1 MHKDETAR
9 VLSLSLLVGVC
20 AGLAAV
26 ILVKAI
32 GFLQGLVL
40 PLIQTP
46 GSRWAALVLPALGM
60 LLALLLVRFVLRD
73 NIGHGVTKVLYA
85 VSRNESRIKPHNTWS
100 SLVSSALTIG
110 LGGSVG
116 AEAPIVYTGAAIGSN
131 LGRVFRLSWRNVT
144 LLVGCGAAGALAGI
158 FRAPLAGVLFTLEIL
173 LFNLSMRA
181 MMPLLISTVSATVVS
196 CLLLGRTPVFACSL
210 APFSMGNMPFYL
222 VLGAVCGLCSLY
234 FTRTTLG
241 LEDRLAQWRNP
252 WLRWLGC
259 ALGLGLLI
267 FLFPPLFGEGYNFLD
282 PLLNGHAAVPNGS
295 PLSSL
300 LGSGWGVPLFFLLVL
315 LLKVVSMTLTNSG
328 GGVGGTFGPTLF
340 VGALT
345 GFVLVRSLNLLWGGS
360 LPEQNFV
367 LVGMAGLMAGVMQA
381 PMTAIFL
388 IAETTGGYDL
398 LLPLIL
404 CSTVSF
410 GVTRIWERYSIYTK
424 RIAQNGD
431 LLTHDS
437 DQAVLTLLRTRDLVR
452 DKYPRLPLEASLAEV
467 MPVVKGSTAA
477 VFPVLDAQGRF
488 QGELEMDD
496 IRRHLFDADALQSLH
511 VYNLMHDA
519 PAVVDADEKM
529 DSVMEKFDR
538 TGAWRLPVLT
548 GDRTY
553 LGFISKSRILSAYRE
568 ELKVLSGE

>member
-1 MHKDETAR
+1 M
-9 VLSLSLLVGVC
+9 
-20 AGLAAV
+20 
-26 ILVKAI
+26 
-32 GFLQGLVL
+32 
-40 PLIQTP
+40 
-46 GSRWAALVLPALGM
+46 
-60 LLALLLVRFVLRD
+60 
-73 NIGHGVTKVLYA
+73 
-85 VSRNESRIKPHNTWS
+85 
-100 SLVSSALTIG
+100 
-110 LGGSVG
+110 
-116 AEAPIVYTGAAIGSN
+116 AE
-131 LGRVFRLSWRNVT
+131 
-144 LLVGCGAAGALAGI
+144 
-158 FRAPLAGVLFTLEIL
+158 
-173 LFNLSMRA
+173 
-181 MMPLLISTVSATVVS
+181 
-196 CLLLGRTPVFACSL
+196 
-210 APFSMGNMPFYL
+210 
-222 VLGAVCGLCSLY
+222 
-234 FTRTTLG
+234 
-241 LEDRLAQWRNP
+241 P